1 MRFNLKNND
10 MRRLIFLML
19 AAVTLQACTENK
31 EAYQIHLDLEE
42 GEGKWA
48 KLMSR
53 VDRDY
58 VTADSVLMVAGEKA
72 TLSGSVEGVRTMYLT
87 VEGVE
92 GSIQLLMENN
102 TYNIS
107 GSVED
112 PEITTDGKA
121 HNDLM
126 DYQDMLQPIND
137 KMVEIVSEIRQ
148 GSDPANPARSDSL
161 REVYYQLYDEKDDLD
176 SVYVAENPGSYAS
189 VMALRNMYYNLDT
202 EGLDAALSRL
212 EPPLQEME
220 EYKFMYGKLERMKAV
235 AIGQKYTDFGLSTP
249 EGEMLKISD
258 VHQGNVLLIDFW
270 AAWCGPCRRA
280 NPELVEI
287 YKEYNDRGFEIIGV
301 SLDRDSDSWV
311 KAIADDQ
318 LTWPQISDLKYWNSE
333 GAELYGVSSIP
344 HAVLIDRE
352 GIITAKKLHGD
363 ELREAIEALL

>member
-1 MRFNLKNND
+1 MNLKND
-10 MRRLIFLML
+10 RMRNLIILLL
-19 AAVTLQACTENK
+19 AAITLQACTENK

-42 GEGKWA
+42 SEGKWA
-48 KLMSR
+48 KLLSR
-53 VDRDY
+53 VDREY
-58 VTADSVLMVAGEKA
+58 VTADSVLVVAGEKA

-92 GSIQLLMENN
+92 GSIQLLMENS
-102 TYNIS
+102 TYTIS
-107 GSVED
+107 GSLDD

-121 HNDLM
+121 HSDLM

-137 KMVEIVSEIRQ
+137 KMLEIVTELRN
-148 GSDPANPARSDSL
+148 GPDPANPARSDSL
-161 REVYYQLYDEKDDLD
+161 REVYYNLYDEKDDMD
-176 SVYVAENPGSYAS
+176 SVYIAENPGSFAS
-189 VMALRNMYYNLDT
+189 VMVLRNMFYTLDT

-212 EPPLQEME
+212 EPPLQQLE
-220 EYKFMYGKLERMKAV
+220 EYKYMYGKLERMKAV
-235 AIGQKYTDFGLSTP
+235 EIGQKYTDFGLPTP
-249 EGEMLKISD
+249 DGDMLKISD

-287 YKEYNDRGFEIIGV
+287 YNEYHDRGFEIIGV

-363 ELREAIEALL
+363 ELREAIESLL